1 MEKVLIVFDF
11 DGTLVDSAMQ
21 IKNRVVPSY
30 YERKLPMEACTEEIR
45 DEITK
50 NYGKRGKYNYGI
62 VRNGKELTE
71 EEQGKVVG
79 EIMELL
85 GVLRSDKD
93 NPLKFEFFDGMKE
106 LLKDIVEKYYNVC
119 DLAVCSASEK
129 NDIEKALQENGLKNL
144 FKTIIS
150 EQQLAIKKPDPK
162 LLEQAII
169 ETRGNY
175 KKIIV
180 VGDTSNDINLLKK
193 FRDKHK
199 NYDTKII
206 AVSYG
211 SFQPKKYLEECQ
223 PDIMVD
229 SVEGLYKNLVSQ
241 LKGF

>member
-1 MEKVLIVFDF
+1 MERALIVFDF
-11 DGTLVDSAMQ
+11 DGTLVDSAAQ
-21 IKNRVVPSY
+21 LKSRVIPSY
-30 YERKLPMEACTEEIR
+30 YEKKLPMDVCTKEIK
-45 DEITK
+45 DEITE
-50 NYGKRGKYNYGI
+50 NYGRRGKYKYGI

-71 EEQGKVVG
+71 EEQGKVVS

-93 NPLKFEFFDGMKE
+93 NPLEFEFFDGMKE
-106 LLKDIVEKYYNVC
+106 LLKDIVEKYDKVC

-129 NDIEKALQENGLKNL
+129 NDIEKALQENGLEHL

-150 EQQLAIKKPDPK
+150 EQQLATKKPDPK

-175 KKIIV
+175 KKIIM
-180 VGDTSNDINLLKK
+180 VGDTDNDINLLKK

-199 NYDTKII
+199 NYDTKIV

-211 SFQPKKYLEECQ
+211 SFQPKKHLEECQ
-223 PDIMVD
+223 PDAVVD
-229 SVEGLYKNLVSQ
+229 SVEDLHENLVSQ